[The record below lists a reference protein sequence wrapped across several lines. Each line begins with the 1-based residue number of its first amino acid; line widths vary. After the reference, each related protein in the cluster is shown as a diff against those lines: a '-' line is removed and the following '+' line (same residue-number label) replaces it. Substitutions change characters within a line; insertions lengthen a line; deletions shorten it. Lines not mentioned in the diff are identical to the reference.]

1 MENRPWSI
9 AAMKQRSISMELLPT
24 AMERAYRGGETIPPP
39 PPRKKVP
46 PAKEEKAAVDFCDRH
61 RTSYGKA
68 RLMLEATWDDPS
80 SDAKP
85 RNFESFLWEVR
96 RNRLFV
102 PEEIERQKRRP
113 LPPVRRKAVTPKTPL
128 PRRMTT
134 WKIGNSIWNPRRRW
148 CESKA
153 FYDTE
158 ECERAMLKKD
168 WDIARTSQ
176 GLEKYIRRMDDD
188 GAVNLD
194 GPDEVEEV
202 HHVLW
207 ENRRLMYATFDYYAS
222 IGASSDIFHIDLNAY
237 YLFLEQCRLVVE
249 GSKFSQRH
257 HLDQLFVLVNAGHH
271 ENKEEDKFNK
281 KAACNR
287 QEFIQLLVRIAVMK
301 YTPITA
307 ARCVVPLLCG
317 AHDVPSSAECPRVA
331 GTSSPTIWST

>member
-9 AAMKQRSISMELLPT
+9 AAMKQRSISMDLLPT

-102 PEEIERQKRRP
+102 PEEIEKEKRKK
-113 LPPVRRKAVTPKTPL
+113 PPVRRKAITPMTPKLQRVP
-128 PRRMTT
+128 T
-134 WKIGNSIWNPRRRW
+134 WNIRNSIWNPRRRY
-148 CESKA
+148 CDSKA

-158 ECERAMLKKD
+158 DCERAMLKRD
-168 WDIARTSQ
+168 WDLARTSQ

-188 GAVNLD
+188 GAVNQE
-194 GPDEVEEV
+194 GPDEVDEV
-202 HHVLW
+202 YHVLH
-207 ENRRLMYATFDYYAS
+207 ENRHLIYATFDYYAS
-222 IGASSDIFHIDLNAY
+222 IGTSSDIFHIDLNAY
-237 YLFLEQCRLVVE
+237 YLFLEQCRLVVDH
-249 GSKFSQRH
+249 SKYSQRS

-271 ENKEEDKFNK
+271 ENREDDKFNK

-287 QEFIQLLVRIAVMK
+287 QEFIQLLVRIAVMR
-301 YTPITA
+301 YTSH
-307 ARCVVPLLCG
+307 RRRHVVPPRG
-317 AHDVPSSAECPRVA
+317 AAHDVLLDRAR
-331 GTSSPTIWST
+331 GMSTWQVHPHR